1 MKVWD
6 LSARIYHWLQ
16 ATLFCLL
23 LASGFSGKDAHI
35 PLGLMLFTLIV
46 WRLIWGVVGSDTS
59 RFTHFLR
66 SPLSVIRYL
75 RGKEDAKAG
84 HNPLGGWMVI
94 CMIGTLLLQCI
105 SGLALAGL
113 LDTLPMAEY
122 WLSDNVFTVLE
133 NIHLFLANGL
143 PILIALHVGAIII
156 YKLRKKP
163 LVMAMFTGRQ
173 AGLEKS
179 QTELYFASNARALLV
194 LTAAVFVT
202 IAIVAFA

>member
-1 MKVWD
+1 MKIWD

-23 LASGFSGKDAHI
+23 LASVFAGKDAHI

-66 SPLSVIRYL
+66 SPSSVINYL
-75 RGKEDAKAG
+75 RGKEKAKAG
-84 HNPLGGWMVI
+84 HNPLGGWMVV
-94 CMIGTLLLQCI
+94 CMISTLLLQCI

-113 LDTLPMAEY
+113 LDNLPFAEF
-122 WLSDNVFTVLE
+122 WLTDNVFTVLE
-133 NIHLFLANGL
+133 SIHLLLANGL
-143 PILIALHVGAIII
+143 PILIALHLGAILL
-156 YKLRKKP
+156 YKLRAKP
-163 LVMAMFTGRQ
+163 LVKAMFTGYQNERR
-173 AGLEKS
+173 E
-179 QTELYFASNARALLV
+179 TPNTLYFASNTRAFIV
-194 LTAAVFVT
+194 LTAAGFVT